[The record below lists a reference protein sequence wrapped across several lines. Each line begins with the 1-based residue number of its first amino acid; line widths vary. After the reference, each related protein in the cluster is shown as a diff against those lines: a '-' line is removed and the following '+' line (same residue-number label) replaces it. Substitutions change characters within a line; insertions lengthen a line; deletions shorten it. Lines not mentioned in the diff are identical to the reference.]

1 MDTIELLAKFSD
13 PELIKTLSNGNRLF
27 AGLITTVLGMGITFV
42 SLVVLQ
48 IVMAIMAK
56 FTAPAPPAVVQA
68 DASESAAKSA
78 GEPEEAE
85 ALVNDEE
92 LVAAITTALALQLKT
107 SVSNI
112 VIRNIEKVEDT
123 SSAWHRAGI
132 AEQMNNS
139 QTQ

>member
-13 PELIKTLSNGNRLF
+13 PELIKTLSTGNRFF
-27 AGLITTVLGMGITFV
+27 AGLITTALGMGITFV

-68 DASESAAKSA
+68 DASESAKFA
-78 GEPEEAE
+78 GEPEEADV
-85 ALVNDEE
+85 LVNDEE

-139 QTQ
+139 QIQ